1 MCLDQRHA
9 LMKYPTVELFSLS
22 LFSLSF
28 SLTLSIDYW
37 SSCKSAMILF
47 VLLKKRLNVE
57 RKTNKLKIKLERK
70 FKVCNR
76 KMPRTCDLEL
86 YPFPALYYRDE
97 LFWLN
102 LKALGSK

>member
-1 MCLDQRHA
+1 
-9 LMKYPTVELFSLS
+9 
-22 LFSLSF
+22 
-28 SLTLSIDYW
+28 
-37 SSCKSAMILF
+37 MILF

>member
-9 LMKYPTVELFSLS
+9 LMKYPTVELLSLS

-37 SSCKSAMILF
+37 YSCKSAMILF

-86 YPFPALYYRDE
+86 YPFPALYCRDE

>member
-1 MCLDQRHA
+1 MCLDQRNA
-9 LMKYPTVELFSLS
+9 LIKYPTVELFSLS

-37 SSCKSAMILF
+37 SSFKSAMILF
-47 VLLKKRLNVE
+47 VLLEKRLNVE

-102 LKALGSK
+102 FS